1 VQRDTTRLLRAAIIA
16 VADDA
21 LDADAVED
29 LVGAATSGL
38 DPDDATPFWSLV
50 ELLTRARSMSDREL
64 QLVTEILGVVARVN
78 ARPRRA

>member
-1 VQRDTTRLLRAAIIA
+1 
-16 VADDA
+16 
-21 LDADAVED
+21 
-29 LVGAATSGL
+29 
-38 DPDDATPFWSLV
+38 V